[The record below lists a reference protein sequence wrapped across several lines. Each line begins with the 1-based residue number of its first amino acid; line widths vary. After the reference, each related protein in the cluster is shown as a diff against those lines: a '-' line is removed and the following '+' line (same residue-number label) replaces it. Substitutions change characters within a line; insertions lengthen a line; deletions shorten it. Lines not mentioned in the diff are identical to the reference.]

1 MCDAAV
7 RSVSDFIDA
16 GDPTRT
22 PPSQPSNNG
31 GSSTDVRNYVGQS
44 AWGVWGAMGTIGSGE
59 AKSLSGDQ

>member
-16 GDPTRT
+16 GDPNLT

-31 GSSTDVRNYVGQS
+31 GSSTDVRNYVGESQ
-44 AWGVWGAMGTIGSGE
+44 WGVWGAMGTISSRE
-59 AKSLSGDQ
+59 VKSLSSDQ